1 LLFKC
6 VARKTSRNDCTARR
20 GHHLRRAERVPFS
33 VTDAVIARRAGAAS
47 FPILGAITFCH
58 VLNDLSTSLLLAIYP
73 LLKSG
78 FDLSFGQIGLLTL
91 VFQGTASLLQPA
103 VGHFTDRRPQPYALP
118 FGMAA
123 VALGLAV
130 VAFAPNYG
138 ALLAGC
144 AFLGIGSSIF
154 HPESSRIARLASGGA
169 HGFAQ
174 SLFQVGGNFGNSLAP
189 LAAAVLVL
197 PYGQRSIAWFAV
209 LAVAGIA
216 ILARLGHT
224 FGRSALARPRA
235 RASAVAHPAA
245 LSPAAVRR
253 AITVLIALIFSKYFY
268 LASITSYYI
277 FYLIHHF
284 GLSVEHAQLCL
295 FAFLVSAAAG
305 TFIGGPIGDRV
316 GRKRVIWCSILGVV
330 PFTLALPYVGLAAT
344 VALSIVIGL
353 IISSA
358 FSAIVVYAQ
367 ELIPGRV
374 GMVSGLF
381 FGVAFGMAGLGA
393 AALGELIDLT
403 SIDFVYRIC
412 SFLPLI
418 GVLTAFLPD
427 VERVALRGLQK

>member
-1 LLFKC
+1 MPPAAGA
-6 VARKTSRNDCTARR
+6 ARGRQR
-20 GHHLRRAERVPFS
+20 GFDFP
-33 VTDAVIARRAGAAS
+33 VTDAVIGQRTGAAS

-58 VLNDLSTSLLLAIYP
+58 LLNDLSTSLLLAIYP

-103 VGHFTDRRPQPYALP
+103 VGLFTDHRPQPYALP
-118 FGMAA
+118 FGMASI
-123 VALGLAV
+123 ALGLAV
-130 VAFAPNYG
+130 LAFAPNYP
-138 ALLAGC
+138 ALLVGC
-144 AFLGIGSSIF
+144 AFLGVGSSIF

-189 LAAAVLVL
+189 LGAALVVL
-197 PYGQRSIAWFAV
+197 PYGQRSIAWFAA
-209 LAVAGIA
+209 LALIGIA
-216 ILARLGHT
+216 ILTMVGHT

-235 RASAVAHPAA
+235 RSSSAAHGAA
-245 LSPAAVRR
+245 LPPGVVRR
-253 AITVLIALIFSKYFY
+253 AIAVLIALIFSKYFY

-284 GLSVEHAQLCL
+284 GLSAENAQICL

-305 TFIGGPIGDRV
+305 TFIGGPVGDRF

-330 PFTLALPYVGLAAT
+330 PFTLVLPYVGLSAT
-344 VALSIVIGL
+344 IALSVIIGL

-403 SIDFVYRIC
+403 SIDFVYRVC

-418 GVLTAFLPD
+418 GVLTAFLPE
-427 VERVALRGLQK
+427 VEDAALAAMQKQHGG

>member
-1 LLFKC
+1 
-6 VARKTSRNDCTARR
+6 
-20 GHHLRRAERVPFS
+20 
-33 VTDAVIARRAGAAS
+33 VTDAVIGQRTSARS

-58 VLNDLSTSLLLAIYP
+58 LLNDLSTSLLLAIYP

-91 VFQGTASLLQPA
+91 VFQGTASVLQPM
-103 VGHFTDRRPQPYALP
+103 VGLFTDRRPQPYALP

-123 VALGLAV
+123 IVLGLAV
-130 VAFAPNYG
+130 LAFAPNYP
-138 ALLAGC
+138 ALLAGG
-144 AFLGIGSSIF
+144 ALLGVGSSIF
-154 HPESSRIARLASGGA
+154 HPESSRIARLVSGGA
-169 HGFAQ
+169 HGLAQ

-189 LAAAVLVL
+189 LAAALLVL
-197 PYGQRSIAWFAV
+197 PLGQRSIAWFAV
-209 LAVAGIA
+209 LALIGMA
-216 ILARLGHT
+216 ILTLVGHS
-224 FGRSALARPRA
+224 FGRSSAMRPRS
-235 RASAVAHPAA
+235 RSSSAADPP
-245 LSPAAVRR
+245 LPKSMVRR
-253 AITVLIALIFSKYFY
+253 AIAVLIALIFSKYFY

-284 GLSVEHAQLCL
+284 GLTAENAQFCL
-295 FAFLVSAAAG
+295 FAFLAAAAAG

-330 PFTLALPYVGLAAT
+330 PFTLVLPYVGLSAT
-344 VALSIVIGL
+344 IGLSIVIGL
-353 IISSA
+353 ILSSA

-418 GVLTAFLPD
+418 GVLTVFLPEL
-427 VERVALRGLQK
+427 ERDAVVVSRR

>member
-1 LLFKC
+1 VTEAVLGRSTGAK
-6 VARKTSRNDCTARR
+6 S
-20 GHHLRRAERVPFS
+20 FS
-33 VTDAVIARRAGAAS
+33 
-47 FPILGAITFCH
+47 ILGAVSFCH
-58 VLNDLSTSLLLAIYP
+58 LINDLSTSLLLAIYP

-78 FDLSFGQIGLLTL
+78 FDLSFGQIGILTL

-103 VGHFTDRRPQPYALP
+103 IGLYTDRRPQPYALP

-123 VALGLAV
+123 TALGLAV
-130 VAFAPNYG
+130 LAFAPNY
-138 ALLAGC
+138 AVLLLGC
-144 AFLGIGSSIF
+144 VFLGIGSSIF
-154 HPESSRIARLASGGA
+154 HPESSRMARLASGGA

-197 PYGQRSIAWFAV
+197 PYGRHSVAWFAV

-216 ILARLGHT
+216 ILAHVGQT
-224 FGRSALARPRA
+224 FGRSSLTRPRA
-235 RASAVAHPAA
+235 RTSSVPHPAA
-245 LSPAAVRR
+245 LPPGTVRR
-253 AITVLIALIFSKYFY
+253 AMAVLVALIFSKYFY
-268 LASITSYYI
+268 LTSITSYYI

-284 GLSVEHAQLCL
+284 GLTAENAQLCL
-295 FAFLVSAAAG
+295 FAFLASAAAG

-316 GRKRVIWCSILGVV
+316 GRKLVIWCSILGVV
-330 PFTLALPYVGLAAT
+330 PFTIALPYVGLAAT
-344 VALSIVIGL
+344 VVLSIIIGL

-381 FGVAFGMAGLGA
+381 FGLGFGMAGLGA
-393 AALGELIDLT
+393 AALGWLIDLT
-403 SIDFVYRIC
+403 SIDFVYRVC

-418 GVLTAFLPD
+418 GALTAFLPD
-427 VERVALRGLQK
+427 IERPRVVALSGR

>member
-1 LLFKC
+1 
-6 VARKTSRNDCTARR
+6 
-20 GHHLRRAERVPFS
+20 
-33 VTDAVIARRAGAAS
+33 VTEAVLGRSAGAKS
-47 FPILGAITFCH
+47 FSILGAVTFCH
-58 VLNDLSTSLLLAIYP
+58 LINDLSTSLLLAIYP

-78 FDLSFGQIGLLTL
+78 FSLSFGQIGLLTL

-103 VGHFTDRRPQPYALP
+103 VGLYTDRRPQPYALP

-123 VALGLAV
+123 TALGLAV
-130 VAFAPNYG
+130 LAYAPNYA

-144 AFLGIGSSIF
+144 VFLGIGSSIF
-154 HPESSRIARLASGGA
+154 HPESSRMARLASGGA

-174 SLFQVGGNFGNSLAP
+174 SLFQVGGNFGNALAP
-189 LAAAVLVL
+189 LAAAALVL
-197 PYGQRSIAWFAV
+197 PYGQHSVAWFAI

-216 ILARLGHT
+216 ILARVGHT
-224 FGRSALARPRA
+224 FGRSSLGRPRG
-235 RASAVAHPAA
+235 RSSSLPDVDA
-245 LSPAAVRR
+245 LSQSVVRR
-253 AITVLIALIFSKYFY
+253 AIAVLIALIFSKYFY

-284 GLSVEHAQLCL
+284 GLTAENAQLCL
-295 FAFLVSAAAG
+295 FAFLASAAVG

-316 GRKRVIWCSILGVV
+316 GRKLVIWCSILGVV

-381 FGVAFGMAGLGA
+381 FGLGFGMAGLGA

-403 SIDFVYRIC
+403 SIDFVYRVC

-427 VERVALRGLQK
+427 VERPRVVASQIR

>member
-1 LLFKC
+1 
-6 VARKTSRNDCTARR
+6 
-20 GHHLRRAERVPFS
+20 
-33 VTDAVIARRAGAAS
+33 VTDAVIGRRTGAAS
-47 FPILGAITFCH
+47 LSILGAITFCH

-91 VFQGTASLLQPA
+91 VFQGTASVLQPA
-103 VGHFTDRRPQPYALP
+103 VGLFTDRRPQPYALP
-118 FGMAA
+118 FGMACI
-123 VALGLAV
+123 VIGLGVL
-130 VAFAPNYG
+130 AFAASYLM
-138 ALLAGC
+138 LLVGG

-189 LAAAVLVL
+189 LCAAFVVL
-197 PYGQRSIAWFAV
+197 PYGQRSVAWFAL
-209 LAVAGIA
+209 LALAGMA
-216 ILARLGHT
+216 ILTLVGHT
-224 FGRSALARPRA
+224 YRSALARPRA
-235 RASAVAHPAA
+235 KAASVAHPAA
-245 LSPAAVRR
+245 LPPGAVRR
-253 AITVLIALIFSKYFY
+253 AIAVLIALIFSKYFY
-268 LASITSYYI
+268 LASITSYYM

-284 GLSVEHAQLCL
+284 RLTAESAQLCL
-295 FAFLVSAAAG
+295 FAFLVAAAAG
-305 TFIGGPIGDRV
+305 TFIGGPVGDRV

-330 PFTLALPYVGLAAT
+330 PFTLVLPYVGLAAT
-344 VALSIVIGL
+344 VALSVVIGL

-393 AALGELIDLT
+393 AMLGELIDLT

-427 VERVALRGLQK
+427 VERMTHARA

>member
-1 LLFKC
+1 MIGRRTG
-6 VARKTSRNDCTARR
+6 ARS
-20 GHHLRRAERVPFS
+20 FS
-33 VTDAVIARRAGAAS
+33 
-47 FPILGAITFCH
+47 ILGAITFCH
-58 VLNDLSTSLLLAIYP
+58 LINDLSTSLLLAVYP

-78 FDLSFGQIGLLTL
+78 FDLSFGQIGVLTL

-103 VGHFTDRRPQPYALP
+103 VGLFTDRRPQPYALP

-123 VALGLAV
+123 TALGLAV
-130 VAFAPNYG
+130 LAFAPNYA
-138 ALLAGC
+138 ALLVGC
-144 AFLGIGSSIF
+144 AFLGVGSSIF

-189 LAAAVLVL
+189 LAAALLVL
-197 PYGQRSIAWFAV
+197 PYGQRSMAWFAAF
-209 LAVAGIA
+209 AVAGIA
-216 ILARLGHT
+216 ILAHVGHT

-235 RASAVAHPAA
+235 RSSFLAVTDLP
-245 LSPAAVRR
+245 SGAVRR
-253 AITVLIALIFSKYFY
+253 AIAVLIALIFSKYFY

-284 GLSVEHAQLCL
+284 GLTAENAQLCL
-295 FAFLVSAAAG
+295 FAFLVAAAAG

-344 VALSIVIGL
+344 IALSVCIGL

-403 SIDFVYRIC
+403 SIDFVYRVC

-427 VERVALRGLQK
+427 VERMAHARA

>member
-1 LLFKC
+1 
-6 VARKTSRNDCTARR
+6 
-20 GHHLRRAERVPFS
+20 
-33 VTDAVIARRAGAAS
+33 VTDAVIGRRTGNAS

-58 VLNDLSTSLLLAIYP
+58 LINDLSTSLLLAIYP
-73 LLKSG
+73 MLKSG

-91 VFQGTASLLQPA
+91 VFQGTASLLQPV
-103 VGHFTDRRPQPYALP
+103 VGLFTDRRPQPYALP
-118 FGMAA
+118 FGMASI
-123 VALGLAV
+123 ALGLGV
-130 VAFAPNYG
+130 LAFAPNYG
-138 ALLAGC
+138 ALLVGC
-144 AFLGIGSSIF
+144 VFLGIGSSIF
-154 HPESSRIARLASGGA
+154 HPESSRMARMASGGA

-197 PYGQRSIAWFAV
+197 PYGRHSIVWFAV
-209 LAVAGIA
+209 LAVVGIA
-216 ILARLGHT
+216 ILARVGHT
-224 FGRSALARPRA
+224 FGRSALSRPRA
-235 RASAVAHPAA
+235 RASSAHPAA
-245 LSPAAVRR
+245 LPPGVVRR
-253 AITVLIALIFSKYFY
+253 AIAVLIALIFSKFFY

-284 GLSVEHAQLCL
+284 GLTAENAQLCL
-295 FAFLVSAAAG
+295 FAFLVSSAAG

-330 PFTLALPYVGLAAT
+330 PFTLAMPYVGLAAT
-344 VALSIVIGL
+344 IALSIVIGL

-381 FGVAFGMAGLGA
+381 FGFGFGMAGLGA
-393 AALGELIDLT
+393 AALGELIDWT
-403 SIDFVYRIC
+403 SIDFVYRVC

-418 GVLTAFLPD
+418 GVLAAFLPE
-427 VERVALRGLQK
+427 VEHAVHDRVAAMRR

>member
-1 LLFKC
+1 
-6 VARKTSRNDCTARR
+6 
-20 GHHLRRAERVPFS
+20 
-33 VTDAVIARRAGAAS
+33 VTGAVIGRRAGAAS

-58 VLNDLSTSLLLAIYP
+58 LLNDLATSLLLAIYP

-91 VFQGTASLLQPA
+91 VFQGTASLLQPM
-103 VGHFTDRRPQPYALP
+103 VGLFTDRRPQPYALP
-118 FGMAA
+118 GGMAC
-123 VALGLAV
+123 VAIGLAV
-130 VAFAPNYG
+130 LAFAPNYFM
-138 ALLAGC
+138 LLAGG

-189 LAAAVLVL
+189 LGAALLVL

-209 LAVAGIA
+209 FALAGMV
-216 ILARLGHT
+216 ILTLVGHAY
-224 FGRSALARPRA
+224 GRSALARPRA
-235 RASAVAHPAA
+235 RESAAGNAAA
-245 LSPAAVRR
+245 LSLGTVRR
-253 AITVLIALIFSKYFY
+253 AIAVLIALIFSKYFY

-284 GLSVEHAQLCL
+284 GLSAEHAQLCL

-305 TFIGGPIGDRV
+305 TMIGGPIGDRV

-330 PFTLALPYVGLAAT
+330 PFTLAMPYVGLFAT
-344 VALSIVIGL
+344 VALSVAIGL

-403 SIDFVYRIC
+403 SIDFVYRVC

-418 GVLTAFLPD
+418 GVLTALLPE
-427 VERVALRGLQK
+427 VERIGLARATGGPAA